1 MKDEMRR
8 ILILYHLIQQVLKF
22 ENSTSRQLFE
32 NDVIHAL
39 ESNQI
44 QCSVFEERAQ
54 DILKNAFTQKKR
66 NQRLEKF
73 FKSVFSEVCMIHCNK
88 LEHLVVM
95 GKSFLNGVISASKL
109 TAGNDFQ

>member
-1 MKDEMRR
+1 M
-8 ILILYHLIQQVLKF
+8 QQVLKF

-73 FKSVFSEVCMIHCNK
+73 FKSVFSEVCMLHCYK
-88 LEHLVVM
+88 LESFISS
-95 GKSFLNGVISASKL
+95 GKSFLNGLIS
-109 TAGNDFQ
+109 TN

>member
-1 MKDEMRR
+1 MFIIQNETRNKAQFNF
-8 ILILYHLIQQVLKF
+8 ISLIQQVLKF

-73 FKSVFSEVCMIHCNK
+73 FKSVFSEVCMMHCYK

-95 GKSFLNGVISASKL
+95 GKSFLKRR
-109 TAGNDFQ
+109 D